1 MPLNIAVVGMGYVGI
16 PIAALLA
23 DTGLFNVI
31 GIQRRS
37 KRSGWK
43 IEFLN
48 AGKCP
53 IKNEPD
59 LPELIER
66 VVKEKKSF
74 RVTDDITVVKDMDY
88 ILIDVQTPT
97 DENNIPHYVSLRE
110 VSHQIGQN
118 LRKGTTIIIESTCAP
133 GTTEYIVKPIIE
145 EASGLTCG
153 VDFFLAF
160 AYERVMVGRLL
171 YNILHYARIV
181 GGVDPQSTEKAV
193 WLYHQVLKSEIIP
206 TTALTA
212 ELAKVV
218 ENTYRDVNVAFA
230 NEVALISESLGVD
243 VYEVRKLVNNLPW
256 IEGKGNPH
264 RNMHIPGA
272 GVGGHCL
279 PKDPW
284 LLKYGVTEYGSK
296 KIDLNVI
303 EASRLRNKT
312 MPNHM
317 ISLIKDTLERS
328 GHHNP
333 SEVTI
338 AVLGVAF
345 IEDSDDPRNTPTRD
359 IVKLLKAEKFSIKV
373 HDPFVRANEVDFDFS
388 NDLDEVLKQTDVLL
402 IITAHQQYKDL
413 ELSHIK
419 SLMNKN
425 PIIIDGRT
433 TFNPEKVF
441 VIGDTPN
448 DITCAKV
455 HGAKA
460 LAVATGNFALET
472 LRNLGADL
480 TISDL
485 RDHKYILDW
494 ILSEP
499 SS

>member
-1 MPLNIAVVGMGYVGI
+1 MPINIAVIGMGYVGI

-43 IEFLN
+43 IDFLN
-48 AGKCP
+48 AGNCP

-66 VVKEKKSF
+66 VVKEKKTL
-74 RVTDDITVVKDMDY
+74 RVTDDITVVKNMDY

-97 DENNIPHYVSLRE
+97 DENNIPQYVSLRE
-110 VSHQIGQN
+110 VSYQIGQN
-118 LRKGTTIIIESTCAP
+118 LRKNTTIIIESTCAP

-160 AYERVMVGRLL
+160 SYERVMVGRLL

-181 GGVDPQSTEKAV
+181 GGSDPQSTEKAV
-193 WLYHQVLKSEIIP
+193 WLYHHVLKSEIIP

-230 NEVALISESLGVD
+230 NEVALVSESLGVD

-264 RNMHIPGA
+264 RNMHTPGA

-284 LLKYGVTEYGSK
+284 LLKYGVTQYGK
-296 KIDLNVI
+296 KRVDLNVI
-303 EASRLRNKT
+303 EASRYRNIG
-312 MPNHM
+312 MPEHT
-317 ISLIKDTLERS
+317 ISLLQDCFQKTGRMKNKDQK
-328 GHHNP
+328 
-333 SEVTI
+333 I
-338 AVLGVAF
+338 AILGVAF
-345 IEDSDDPRNTPTRD
+345 IEDSDDPRNTPTKYFVR
-359 IVKLLKAEKFSIKV
+359 LLTEKGYQIAV
-373 HDPFVRANEVDFDFS
+373 HDPYVRQNEVDFSFS
-388 NDLDEVLKQTDVLL
+388 ADLDEVITNADA
-402 IITAHQQYKDL
+402 IIIVTAHKDYKNL
-413 ELSHIK
+413 NLAHIK
-419 SLMNKN
+419 SLMRPN
-425 PIIIDGRT
+425 PILIDGRQT
-433 TFNPEKVF
+433 LNPDQVLKQGF
-441 VIGDTPN
+441 
-448 DITCAKV
+448 
-455 HGAKA
+455 
-460 LAVATGNFALET
+460 LFRAVG
-472 LRNLGADL
+472 RGQY
-480 TISDL
+480 SC
-485 RDHKYILDW
+485 
-494 ILSEP
+494 
-499 SS
+499 